1 MRIDN
6 KVSFSIIFYIF
17 IFMGCNA
24 QKSESTFQDKTYN
37 SKVFG
42 TERYYRIYLPEGYGN
57 NSKKYPVIYYFHGW
71 GGRHFKDDNALLE
84 YQKIKKLV
92 DKYQVILVMWDGRII
107 DSESRPYNIGCPEH
121 VRFPFQMKDYFVE
134 LVSHID
140 SAYNTLKNRES
151 RAIIGYSMGG
161 FMSFYLAGKYP
172 DIVSTAVNMTGSPEF
187 FIGQP
192 DNNTLYPLRYTFANL
207 KDVKTRLHNS
217 SVGELSAQNREVHKG
232 AIWQGGMDYEYWEF
246 PGGHKV
252 DEHGETKVFEAAM
265 NFIDMAFQKPNNRNK
280 IWSHYDLYP
289 EFNVWGYSMLSNKSQ
304 SGFTYLRNVSENG
317 FGFYS
322 KKWLP
327 IGPPLNNLS
336 ATITTA
342 AIYEPRAEYQI
353 RHYRKQDGQIKVIIK
368 RATSEGR
375 LIFKLDG
382 TGHEIGIYRNNP
394 KPKLTYIDYDLGNDK
409 RLIRFGMNNNF
420 RIKIVN
426 LGSKLNRSD
435 KVTLTL
441 ASTDG
446 SIIIDKKSYGIEKI
460 EGDIGIVYS
469 EPIDL
474 ICNMQPT
481 TDGAPSVIKFVLT
494 ITYGSEVV
502 KEEFDVPVLFNTP
515 TFDNL
520 SIDDGLMI
528 RDSIFGFGNGDG
540 IASSG
545 EKIMIYTSG
554 NRTQLF
560 SDDPYIEVDN
570 ENQYLENLPGKWNC
584 DGITASS
591 IIKIAENT
599 PENHEVEFLAKYE
612 TKDYMPMRRR
622 TYWGLIKL
630 ILNPTKK

>member
-1 MRIDN
+1 MKTGI
-6 KVSFSIIFYIF
+6 KLKCAFTFMIF
-17 IFMGCNA
+17 IFIGCKA
-24 QKSESTFQDKTYN
+24 QKSDYLFQDIAYS

-42 TERYYRIYLPEGYGN
+42 TERFYRIYLPNGYGN
-57 NSKKYPVIYYFHGW
+57 NNKKYPVIYYFHGW
-71 GGRHFKDDNALLE
+71 GGRHFKDDNALLD

-92 DKYQVILVMWDGRII
+92 DKYQVILVMWDGKII
-107 DSESRPYNIGCPEH
+107 DSESRPYNIGCPKQ
-121 VRFPFQMKDYFVE
+121 VRFPFQMKDYFIE

-140 SAYNTLKNRES
+140 TSYNTLKKRES
-151 RAIIGYSMGG
+151 RGIIGYSMGG

-172 DIVSTAVNMTGSPEF
+172 DIISAAVNMTGSPEF
-187 FIGQP
+187 YIGQP
-192 DNNTLYPLRYTFANL
+192 TNNTLYPLRYTFENL
-207 KDVKTRLHNS
+207 KDVKIRLHNS
-217 SVGELSAQNREVHKG
+217 SVGELSDQNREVHKG
-232 AIWQGGMDYEYWEF
+232 AIWQGIMDYEYWEF

-252 DEHGETKVFEAAM
+252 DEYGETKVFETAL
-265 NFIDMAFQKPNNRNK
+265 NFINMAFQKPKIRNK
-280 IWSHYDLYP
+280 IWSHYDLYS
-289 EFNVWGYSMLSNKSQ
+289 EFKVWDYSMLSNKSQ
-304 SGFTYLRNVSENG
+304 PGFTYLRNVSKNG

-327 IGPPLNNLS
+327 IGPALNNLS

-353 RHYRKQDGQIKVIIK
+353 RHYRKQDDQIEVMIK
-368 RATSEGR
+368 RTTSEGR

-382 TGHEIGIYRNNP
+382 MGHEIGIYRNMP
-394 KPKLTYIDYDLGNDK
+394 KPKLTYINYDLGNDK
-409 RLIRFGMNNNF
+409 RLIRFGMNKNF

-426 LGSKLNRSD
+426 LGSKLNHSD
-435 KVTLTL
+435 KVILTL
-441 ASTDG
+441 KSTDG
-446 SIIIDKKSYGIEKI
+446 SIITDKESYGIKEMENGNGVI
-460 EGDIGIVYS
+460 YS

-474 ICNMQPT
+474 ICNMQQT
-481 TDGAPSVIKFVLT
+481 TDGAPSVIKFILT
-494 ITYGSEVV
+494 IAYGSVVV
-502 KEEFDVPVLFNTP
+502 KEEFNVPVLFNAP

-560 SDDPYIEVDN
+560 SDDPYIEVHN
-570 ENQYLENLPGKWNC
+570 ENQYLENLPGKWDC

-591 IIKIAENT
+591 IIKIAKNA
-599 PENHEVEFLAKYE
+599 PKNYEVKFLAKYE

-622 TYWGLIKL
+622 TYWGIIKL
-630 ILNPTKK
+630 RLNPTIK